1 MYFCKHPTANQL
13 HFMLG
18 KVGYYAG
25 GIQGYVQLIICHG
38 GSAEVV
44 MRELGKPYISTP
56 RVSQSKNI
64 LVLVS

>member
-1 MYFCKHPTANQL
+1 
-13 HFMLG
+13 MLG